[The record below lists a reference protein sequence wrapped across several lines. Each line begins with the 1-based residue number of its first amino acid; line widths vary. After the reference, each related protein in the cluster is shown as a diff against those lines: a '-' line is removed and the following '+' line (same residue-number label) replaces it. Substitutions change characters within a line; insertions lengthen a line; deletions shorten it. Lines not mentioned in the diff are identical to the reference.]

1 MSVVVELSWLWQNG
15 DQKMQAQARNKDSKA
30 KSLAESAFDILTGYL
45 MYIPIN
51 YFVLPLFIDTIQNQ
65 EIFGLLQ
72 ISALF
77 TCVAL
82 VRKYTIRRWF
92 EKRRSNN

>member
-1 MSVVVELSWLWQNG
+1 
-15 DQKMQAQARNKDSKA
+15 MQAQAQNKDSKA
-30 KSLAESAFDILTGYL
+30 KSLTESAFDILTGNL
-45 MYIPIN
+45 MYITIN
-51 YFVLPLFIDTIQNQ
+51 YFVLPLFIDTIQKQ
-65 EIFGLLQ
+65 ENFGLMQ

-92 EKRRSNN
+92 EKRRQQQL

>member
-1 MSVVVELSWLWQNG
+1 MQS
-15 DQKMQAQARNKDSKA
+15 QKTSQKDSKK
-30 KSLAESAFDILTGYL
+30 KSLLESAFDIGTGYL
-45 MYIPIN
+45 MYVPIN
-51 YFVLPLFIDTIQNQ
+51 YFVLPLFLDTIANQ

-92 EKRRSNN
+92 EKRRAKVTR

>member
-1 MSVVVELSWLWQNG
+1 MLRKQQNET
-15 DQKMQAQARNKDSKA
+15 DSKA
-30 KSLAESAFDILTGYL
+30 KSLAESTFDILTGFL
-45 MYIPIN
+45 MYVPIN
-51 YFVLPLFIDTIQNQ
+51 YFVLPHFIDTIQNQ
-65 EIFGLLQ
+65 EIFGLMQ

-92 EKRRSNN
+92 EKRRMAKILER

>member
-1 MSVVVELSWLWQNG
+1 MSHLKLG
-15 DQKMQAQARNKDSKA
+15 TKDSKRR
-30 KSLAESAFDILTGYL
+30 SLLESAFDIFTGYV

-65 EIFGLLQ
+65 EIFGLMQ

-82 VRKYTIRRWF
+82 LRKYTIRRWF
-92 EKRRSNN
+92 EKRKQKVQESQ

>member
-1 MSVVVELSWLWQNG
+1 MQS
-15 DQKMQAQARNKDSKA
+15 QKISESDSKK
-30 KSLAESAFDILTGYL
+30 KSLLESAFDIGTGYL
-45 MYIPIN
+45 MYVPIN
-51 YFVLPLFIDTIQNQ
+51 YFVLPLFLDTIANQ

-92 EKRRSNN
+92 EKRRAKVTR

>member
-1 MSVVVELSWLWQNG
+1 
-15 DQKMQAQARNKDSKA
+15 MQAQAQNKDSKA
-30 KSLAESAFDILTGYL
+30 KSLAESGFDILTGFL
-45 MYIPIN
+45 MYVPIN

-65 EIFGLLQ
+65 EIFGLMQ

-92 EKRRSNN
+92 EKRNRRVKIK

>member
-1 MSVVVELSWLWQNG
+1 MQR
-15 DQKMQAQARNKDSKA
+15 QKDIKKDSKK
-30 KSLAESAFDILTGYL
+30 KSLLESAFDIGTGYL
-45 MYIPIN
+45 MYVPIN
-51 YFVLPLFIDTIQNQ
+51 YFILPLFLDTIANQ

-82 VRKYTIRRWF
+82 IRKYTIRRWF
-92 EKRRSNN
+92 SGMRS

>member
-1 MSVVVELSWLWQNG
+1 MQS
-15 DQKMQAQARNKDSKA
+15 QKTSKRDSKK
-30 KSLAESAFDILTGYL
+30 KSLIESAFDIGTGYL
-45 MYIPIN
+45 MYVPIN
-51 YFVLPLFIDTIQNQ
+51 YFVLPLFLDTIANQ

-92 EKRRSNN
+92 EKRRAKVTR

>member
-1 MSVVVELSWLWQNG
+1 MENII
-15 DQKMQAQARNKDSKA
+15 QKKIDSLNRQVTRAQNKDSKA

-65 EIFGLLQ
+65 EIFGLMQ

-92 EKRRSNN
+92 EKRRCRV

>member
-1 MSVVVELSWLWQNG
+1 MQS
-15 DQKMQAQARNKDSKA
+15 QKKRKSDSKK
-30 KSLAESAFDILTGYL
+30 KSLIESAFDIGTGYL
-45 MYIPIN
+45 MYVPIN
-51 YFVLPLFIDTIQNQ
+51 YFVLPLFLDTIANQ

-92 EKRRSNN
+92 EKRRAKVTR

>member
-1 MSVVVELSWLWQNG
+1 MAGWILSMQRVEKS
-15 DQKMQAQARNKDSKA
+15 DSKVR
-30 KSLAESAFDILTGYL
+30 SLLESAFDISTGYL

-51 YFVLPLFIDTIQNQ
+51 YFILPLFIDTIQNQ
-65 EIFGLLQ
+65 EIFGLMQ
-72 ISALF
+72 ISGLF

-92 EKRRSNN
+92 EKRRQQQL

>member
-1 MSVVVELSWLWQNG
+1 MQR
-15 DQKMQAQARNKDSKA
+15 QKTSKSDSKK
-30 KSLAESAFDILTGYL
+30 KSLIESAFDIGTGYL
-45 MYIPIN
+45 MYVPIN
-51 YFVLPLFIDTIQNQ
+51 YFVLPLFLDTIANQ

-92 EKRRSNN
+92 EKRRAKVMR

>member
-1 MSVVVELSWLWQNG
+1 MQR
-15 DQKMQAQARNKDSKA
+15 QKTRKRDSKK
-30 KSLAESAFDILTGYL
+30 KSLLESAFDIGTGYL
-45 MYIPIN
+45 MYVPIN
-51 YFVLPLFIDTIQNQ
+51 YFVLPLFLDTIANQ

-92 EKRRSNN
+92 EKRRAKVTR

>member
-1 MSVVVELSWLWQNG
+1 MQS
-15 DQKMQAQARNKDSKA
+15 QKTRKSDSKK
-30 KSLAESAFDILTGYL
+30 KSLIESAFDIGTGYL
-45 MYIPIN
+45 MYVPIN
-51 YFVLPLFIDTIQNQ
+51 YFVLPLFLDTIANQ

-92 EKRRSNN
+92 EKRRAKVMR

>member
-1 MSVVVELSWLWQNG
+1 MGGWILSMQRVEKS
-15 DQKMQAQARNKDSKA
+15 DSKIR
-30 KSLAESAFDILTGYL
+30 SLLEAALDILTGYL

-51 YFVLPLFIDTIQNQ
+51 YFVLPLFIDTIENQ
-65 EIFGLLQ
+65 EIFGLMQ

-82 VRKYTIRRWF
+82 LRKYTIRRWF
-92 EKRRSNN
+92 EKRKLRKKGK

>member
-1 MSVVVELSWLWQNG
+1 MQR
-15 DQKMQAQARNKDSKA
+15 QKDIKKDSKK
-30 KSLAESAFDILTGYL
+30 KSLLESAFDIGTGYL
-45 MYIPIN
+45 MYVPIN
-51 YFVLPLFIDTIQNQ
+51 YFVLPLFLDTIANQ

-92 EKRRSNN
+92 EKRRAKVTR

>member
-1 MSVVVELSWLWQNG
+1 
-15 DQKMQAQARNKDSKA
+15 
-30 KSLAESAFDILTGYL
+30 
-45 MYIPIN
+45 MYIPVN

-65 EIFGLLQ
+65 EIFGLMQ

-82 VRKYTIRRWF
+82 LRKYTIRRWF
-92 EKRRSNN
+92 EKRRQKNNYGVIS

>member
-1 MSVVVELSWLWQNG
+1 MQS
-15 DQKMQAQARNKDSKA
+15 QKTRKSDSKK
-30 KSLAESAFDILTGYL
+30 KSLIESAFDIGTGYL
-45 MYIPIN
+45 MYVPIN
-51 YFVLPLFIDTIQNQ
+51 YFVLSLFFDTIANQ

-92 EKRRSNN
+92 EKRRAKVMR

>member
-1 MSVVVELSWLWQNG
+1 MQS
-15 DQKMQAQARNKDSKA
+15 QKMRKSDSKK
-30 KSLAESAFDILTGYL
+30 KSLIESAFDIGTGYL
-45 MYIPIN
+45 MYVPIN
-51 YFVLPLFIDTIQNQ
+51 YFVLPLFLDTIANQ

-92 EKRRSNN
+92 EKRRAKVTR

>member
-1 MSVVVELSWLWQNG
+1 MQS
-15 DQKMQAQARNKDSKA
+15 QKTRKSDSKK
-30 KSLAESAFDILTGYL
+30 KSLIESAFDIGTGYL
-45 MYIPIN
+45 MNVPIN
-51 YFVLPLFIDTIQNQ
+51 YFVLPLFLDTIANQ

-92 EKRRSNN
+92 EKRRAKVTR

>member
-1 MSVVVELSWLWQNG
+1 MQS
-15 DQKMQAQARNKDSKA
+15 QKTSQKDSKK
-30 KSLAESAFDILTGYL
+30 KSLLESGFDIGTGYL
-45 MYIPIN
+45 MYVPIN
-51 YFVLPLFIDTIQNQ
+51 YFVLPLFLDTIANQ

-92 EKRRSNN
+92 EKRRAKVTR

>member
-1 MSVVVELSWLWQNG
+1 MELSWLWQNG
-15 DQKMQAQARNKDSKA
+15 DQKMQAQAQNKDSKV
-30 KSLAESAFDILTGYL
+30 KSLAETAFDILTGFL

-51 YFVLPLFIDTIQNQ
+51 YFVLPLFIDTIQDQ
-65 EIFGLLQ
+65 EIFGLMQ
-72 ISALF
+72 ISGLF

-92 EKRRSNN
+92 EKRRQQHL

>member
-1 MSVVVELSWLWQNG
+1 MSLLRLG
-15 DQKMQAQARNKDSKA
+15 KKDSKGR
-30 KSLAESAFDILTGYL
+30 SLVESAFDIFTGYV

-65 EIFGLLQ
+65 EIFGLMQ

-82 VRKYTIRRWF
+82 LRKYTIRRWF
-92 EKRRSNN
+92 EKRREKQDPS

>member
-1 MSVVVELSWLWQNG
+1 MQS
-15 DQKMQAQARNKDSKA
+15 QKTRKSDSKK
-30 KSLAESAFDILTGYL
+30 KSLIESAFDIGTGYL
-45 MYIPIN
+45 MYVPIN
-51 YFVLPLFIDTIQNQ
+51 YFVLPLFLDTIANK

-92 EKRRSNN
+92 EKRRAKVTR

>member
-1 MSVVVELSWLWQNG
+1 MLRKQQNET
-15 DQKMQAQARNKDSKA
+15 DSKA
-30 KSLAESAFDILTGYL
+30 KSLAESSFDILTGFL
-45 MYIPIN
+45 MYVPIN
-51 YFVLPLFIDTIQNQ
+51 YFVLPYFIDTIQNQ
-65 EIFGLLQ
+65 EIFGLMQ

-92 EKRRSNN
+92 EKSRMANKTE

>member
-1 MSVVVELSWLWQNG
+1 MELSWLWQNG
-15 DQKMQAQARNKDSKA
+15 DQKMQAQAQNKDSKA
-30 KSLAESAFDILTGYL
+30 KSLAESTFDILTGFL

-65 EIFGLLQ
+65 EIFGLMQ

-82 VRKYTIRRWF
+82 LRKYTIRRWF
-92 EKRRSNN
+92 EKRKEKVQE